1 MGSTVVCIGSL
12 GGKTRVCVVPIFN
25 VGPTVLSGN
34 IGSMLEKIS
43 GNISAG
49 PVVIDTGIV
58 INEAVVPK
66 SGKSESLAAVVHMY
80 ISSGILCGLGEVNK
94 SK

>member
-1 MGSTVVCIGSL
+1 M
-12 GGKTRVCVVPIFN
+12 
-25 VGPTVLSGN
+25 GPTVLSGN

-66 SGKSESLAAVVHMY
+66 SGKSESLATVVHMY